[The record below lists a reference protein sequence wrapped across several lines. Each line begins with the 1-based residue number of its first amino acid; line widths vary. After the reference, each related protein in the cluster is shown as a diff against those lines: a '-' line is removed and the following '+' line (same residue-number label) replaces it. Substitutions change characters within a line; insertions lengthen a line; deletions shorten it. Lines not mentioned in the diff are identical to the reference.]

1 MLPLGLILANNDD
14 HQKPI
19 IDHLC
24 LTAWPKLHR
33 GTMFIDSLHPQFPGR
48 PPQRAGQR
56 LCFNKIL
63 SNSGF
68 PNPRAL
74 EHRVS
79 NSLPVAA
86 LVPQALYRCPL
97 SFGRGGKIE
106 GICLPGIF
114 WKSPFHW
121 SCSNLASRFSDMSS
135 FVQKFMPCFLEGASP
150 LPCFGLGSYCEK
162 TELQESHDLH
172 LAPLWNTRPKQYSSL
187 SWMHISYIAYIA

>member
-1 MLPLGLILANNDD
+1 
-14 HQKPI
+14 
-19 IDHLC
+19 
-24 LTAWPKLHR
+24 
-33 GTMFIDSLHPQFPGR
+33 MFIDSLHPQFPGR

-74 EHRVS
+74 QHRVS
-79 NSLPVAA
+79 NSLPVVA
-86 LVPQALYRCPL
+86 LVPQALDRCPL
-97 SFGRGGKIE
+97 SFGRGRKIR
-106 GICLPGIF
+106 GICLPGTF
-114 WKSPFHW
+114 WKSPFHRS

-162 TELQESHDLH
+162 TQLQESHDLH

-187 SWMHISYIAYIA
+187 SWMHIVYIAYIAIPA

>member
-1 MLPLGLILANNDD
+1 
-14 HQKPI
+14 
-19 IDHLC
+19 
-24 LTAWPKLHR
+24 
-33 GTMFIDSLHPQFPGR
+33 MFIDSLHPQFPSG

-86 LVPQALYRCPL
+86 QVPQALYRCPL
-97 SFGRGGKIE
+97 LFGRGGKKLRE
-106 GICLPGIF
+106 LF

-121 SCSNLASRFSDMSS
+121 SCSNLARRFSDMSS

-187 SWMHISYIAYIA
+187 SWMHIAYITYIAIPA

>member
-1 MLPLGLILANNDD
+1 
-14 HQKPI
+14 
-19 IDHLC
+19 
-24 LTAWPKLHR
+24 
-33 GTMFIDSLHPQFPGR
+33 MFIDSLHPQFPSG

-68 PNPRAL
+68 PNPRAF

-79 NSLPVAA
+79 NSLPVVAQ
-86 LVPQALYRCPL
+86 VPQALYRCPL

-114 WKSPFHW
+114 WKSPFHRS

-187 SWMHISYIAYIA
+187 SWMHIAYITYIAIPA